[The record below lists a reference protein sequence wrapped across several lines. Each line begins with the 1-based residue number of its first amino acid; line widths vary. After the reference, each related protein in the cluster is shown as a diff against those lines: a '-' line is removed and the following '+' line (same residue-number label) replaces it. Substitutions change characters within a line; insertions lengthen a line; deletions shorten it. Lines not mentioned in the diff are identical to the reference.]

1 MSRDLIFL
9 SRQFEDFELPKD
21 KLFLLKYCETLAQE
35 AFLKYIFAFNDDFK
49 NFVNHTG
56 IVMQRR
62 WMRMLFNKIKK
73 LEKLHADARS
83 SFDLALLSQIES
95 GKYKIHA

>member
-21 KLFLLKYCETLAQE
+21 KLFLLKYCETPAQE

-56 IVMQRR
+56 IVMQR
-62 WMRMLFNKIKK
+62 
-73 LEKLHADARS
+73 
-83 SFDLALLSQIES
+83 
-95 GKYKIHA
+95 